1 MSPRRPGG
9 DFIKSTKG
17 ATRRREIINLVI
29 SEGYMVGAAGFEPT
43 TCSTQNC
50 RATRLRYTPISQG
63 NDVDTRLRRRQQ
75 GARDPFQW
83 PLKSGCPTRS
93 PGSMPYFFAVPAITS
108 STPFAN
114 PPDGMIF
121 VDSGSVVSAIRRI
134 RPSARVTIMS
144 SRMLVLLIHID
155 TTCFGEPS

>member
-1 MSPRRPGG
+1 MSPWRPGG

-75 GARDPFQW
+75 GAGDPFQC
-83 PLKSGCPTRS
+83 PLKSGGPTRS
-93 PGSMPYFFAVPAITS
+93 PGSIPYLLAVPAS
-108 STPFAN
+108 SASTPVAN
-114 PPDGMIF
+114 PPDCMI
-121 VDSGSVVSAIRRI
+121 
-134 RPSARVTIMS
+134 
-144 SRMLVLLIHID
+144 
-155 TTCFGEPS
+155 C

>member
-1 MSPRRPGG
+1 MLAASPFRPLA
-9 DFIKSTKG
+9 DVPFQDMI
-17 ATRRREIINLVI
+17 L
-29 SEGYMVGAAGFEPT
+29 VGAAGLEPT

-121 VDSGSVVSAIRRI
+121 VDSGSVFPAILRI
-134 RPSARVTIMS
+134 PPSPRLKIIASGMWAFF
-144 SRMLVLLIHID
+144 LHLD
-155 TTCFGEPS
+155 PPCFPHNLNQPPLPPSH